1 MTTYPQTQTTTAN
14 HYPAQRSQIAPPFML
29 AGRQVAR
36 ELFDAVQSAKRA
48 GRRVTLVVLP
58 EHGDELDV
66 PPGICTN
73 CLGAGNIGIEVFMA
87 GPFKSL
93 PACPTDTNGNP
104 ILRPASF
111 NGAWWQVARQFA
123 PCPVCG
129 SEVIQL

>member
-1 MTTYPQTQTTTAN
+1 MYQSTSTSTQYQTR
-14 HYPAQRSQIAPPFML
+14 PQIAPPFML

-36 ELFDAVQSAKRA
+36 GLFDAVQSAKRA
-48 GRRVTLVVLP
+48 GRRVTLVILP

-73 CLGAGNIGIEVFMA
+73 CLGAGYIGIDIFMA
-87 GPFKSL
+87 GPFQSVPTGKS
-93 PACPTDTNGNP
+93 DENGGGA
-104 ILRPASF
+104 LRLAGF
-111 NGAWWQVARQFA
+111 NGSWWQVARQVA